1 MILHIIDVC
10 FWYPPSTKAAMPQK
24 QPWGY
29 DQTTQVP
36 GATPNQSR
44 NVTNQKDQKDV
55 EAAENYR

>member
-1 MILHIIDVC
+1 
-10 FWYPPSTKAAMPQK
+10 MPQK